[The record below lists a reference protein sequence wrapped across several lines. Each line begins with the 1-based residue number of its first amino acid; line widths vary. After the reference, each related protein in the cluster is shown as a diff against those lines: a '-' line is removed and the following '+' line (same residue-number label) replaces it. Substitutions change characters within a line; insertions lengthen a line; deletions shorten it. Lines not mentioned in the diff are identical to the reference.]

1 MFLEELAAG
10 LTEQGTVSLECKVVG
25 IPSPTLRWFK
35 DGEEIRSG
43 DILALTPSLEK
54 PVSVYRCDAVN
65 CMGVVSSTS
74 VLDVSQT
81 LSNQWENYVITRKYL
96 TENILETRP
105 PLFSQRPC
113 LIRKW
118 RLESW
123 WSWVLQVWQSELF
136 PSPDTSGCVSVSVN
150 VTSNDQLRTVSGQ
163 KYSICYQPRLVLACH
178 VSLPVVICILLQHHF

>member
-118 RLESW
+118 RLASW
-123 WSWVLQVWQSELF
+123 WSWVLQVWQSEYF
-136 PSPDTSGCVSVSVN
+136 PLLTLVGV
-150 VTSNDQLRTVSGQ
+150 
-163 KYSICYQPRLVLACH
+163 YQCQWMWRVMISWEQFPVRNIQFVINLA
-178 VSLPVVICILLQHHF
+178 SY